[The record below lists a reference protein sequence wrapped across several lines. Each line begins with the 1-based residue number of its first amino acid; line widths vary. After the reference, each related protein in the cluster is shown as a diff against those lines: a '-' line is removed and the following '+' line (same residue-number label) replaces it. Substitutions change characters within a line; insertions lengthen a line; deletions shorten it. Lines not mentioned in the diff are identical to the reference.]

1 MGIKMSRVI
10 TIGEPLA
17 LFVANEIT
25 RLEDVENFTRYI
37 AGAEV
42 NFSIGMSRLGHQVS
56 YISKVGNDPFGRHIK
71 SFLEENGI
79 DTSYVSFDEIYK
91 TGMMWKE
98 KVEEG
103 DPYVYSLRKGSAASH
118 MDKSIVDNISWE
130 DVCHLHI
137 TGIPSAISVTC
148 RELIAELMSVAKSK
162 GVQISYDTN
171 LRKGLWSSQ
180 EEMIHV
186 TNTLAKFAD
195 IILPGVEEAKLLT
208 GKVELQDMADFYHQ
222 LGVKTVVMKLGAKGA
237 FTSSEGISFYTEGFK
252 IEKVIDTVGAGDA
265 FAVGVVSGILEGM
278 KLEEAVRRGTATG
291 ARAVMFPGDNDGLP
305 NREEL
310 AVFIK

>member
-1 MGIKMSRVI
+1 MSRVI

-17 LFVANEIT
+17 LFVANQIT
-25 RLEDVENFTRYI
+25 KLEDVENFTRYV

-71 SFLEENGI
+71 SFLEANGI
-79 DTSYVSFDEIYK
+79 DTSYMSFDEIYK

-103 DPYVYSLRKGSAASH
+103 DPYVYSHRKGSAASH
-118 MDKSIVDNISWE
+118 MDKSIVDDISWE

-137 TGIPSAISVTC
+137 TGIPSALSGTC
-148 RELIAELMSVAKSK
+148 HELITELMRAAKSK

-171 LRKGLWSSQ
+171 LRQGLWSSQ
-180 EEMIHV
+180 EEMIQV
-186 TNTLAKFAD
+186 TNTHAKFAD
-195 IILPGVEEAKLLT
+195 IILPGIEEAKLLT
-208 GKVELQDMADFYHQ
+208 GKVELQDMADFYHK
-222 LGVKTVVMKLGAKGA
+222 LGVKTVVMKLGARGA

-278 KLEEAVRRGTATG
+278 KLEEAVRRGTETG

-310 AVFIK
+310 SEFIK